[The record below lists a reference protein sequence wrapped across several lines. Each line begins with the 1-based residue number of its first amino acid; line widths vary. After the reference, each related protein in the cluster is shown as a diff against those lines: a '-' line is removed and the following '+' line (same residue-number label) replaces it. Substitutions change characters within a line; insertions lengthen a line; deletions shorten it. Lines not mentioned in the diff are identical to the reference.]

1 MLTFRPM
8 KIRQILLSAT
18 LCGFIGGFSPGQA
31 TAQEATPLP
40 PPEGS
45 AAAPSGAPS
54 SAIADPSLTTN
65 APTTPID
72 DKRACKRTVY
82 VEEIPYT
89 WEKLEKGTDAAW
101 VAYSNGEFTK
111 AVPVFSRLAGLGH
124 PVAEWL
130 MGNIYYF
137 GQGVPLDLRTSLG
150 WFEKAAMQGCFAAYA
165 PTAQMYENGDGT
177 LADPGK
183 AYMWY
188 NIAVAQLPQGKERRE
203 MVERREKVAAL
214 LTPAQLEAAQK
225 RSLQF
230 APKPILPPDI
240 SELPEDFFN

>member
-1 MLTFRPM
+1 M
-8 KIRQILLSAT
+8 KIREILLSTA
-18 LCGFIGGFSPGQA
+18 LCAGLSLA
-31 TAQEATPLP
+31 DLASAQEATPLP
-40 PPEGS
+40 PPAGA
-45 AAAPSGAPS
+45 AAAPPEEPA
-54 SAIADPSLTTN
+54 SAILDPSLVANTPA
-65 APTTPID
+65 APAD
-72 DKRACKRTVY
+72 EKRACKRTVF

-89 WEKLEKGTDAAW
+89 WDKLEKGTDAAW

-111 AVPVFSRLAGLGH
+111 AVPLFAKLADLGH

-130 MGNIYYF
+130 MGNVYYF
-137 GQGVPLDLRTSLG
+137 GQGVPLDLRTSLS

-177 LADPGK
+177 LVDPGK

-203 MVERREKVAAL
+203 MVERREKVAGL

-230 APKPILPPDI
+230 EPKLIVPPDI
-240 SELPEDFFN
+240 SELPDDLLSL